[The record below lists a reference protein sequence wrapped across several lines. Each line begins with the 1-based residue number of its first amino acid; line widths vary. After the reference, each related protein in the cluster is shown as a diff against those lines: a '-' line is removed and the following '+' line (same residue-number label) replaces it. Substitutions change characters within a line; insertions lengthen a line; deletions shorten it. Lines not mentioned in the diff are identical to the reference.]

1 MGDFAGLAWLFDAG
15 AALLLN
21 RPDPALL
28 EAAAVVLP
36 ELPAQQGATLAVGE
50 VAAEAVA
57 EAVALSVEDWSDLF
71 FSPRSGR
78 YLPPLESVFRE
89 GRLSGEAAWN
99 ARQAYEAAGFEP
111 AQLDMDPLWRAIPHP
126 DHLGFELA
134 FVSALLRCADEDA
147 AGAAA
152 LHATARAFHAERIAP
167 WAGAYGLKLA
177 EAARSPLYKAAGA
190 LLQELAAP
198 LAAR

>member
-1 MGDFAGLAWLFDAG
+1 MEDAAGLARLFDAG
-15 AALLLN
+15 AALLLK
-21 RPDPALL
+21 RPSHGLL
-28 EAAAVVLP
+28 EAASLALP
-36 ELPAQQGATLAVGE
+36 CLAEPMLEPDALPLA
-50 VAAEAVA
+50 
-57 EAVALSVEDWSDLF
+57 LEDWSDLF

-89 GRLSGEAAWN
+89 GRLGGEAAWS

-111 AQLDMDPLWRAIPHP
+111 ARLDMDPLWRAIPHP

-134 FVSALLRCADEDA
+134 FVSALLRCADDDA

-167 WAGAYGLKLA
+167 WAGAYGLRLG
-177 EAARSPLYKAAGA
+177 EAGRSPLYRALAA
-190 LLQELAAP
+190 LLQRLAAP
-198 LAAR
+198 LPG